1 LHAIFKMKKQ
11 LLAIVFICTIST
23 SSSQINEIGLLIGG
37 TNYIGDIG
45 RTNYILPN
53 KIGGGVIY
61 KYNLNPRIALRGTFS
76 YLPIEA
82 DDANA
87 TNSVRKKRNYNF
99 KNNIKELA
107 VGIEYNFFEY
117 DISSPDK
124 ISTPYILLE
133 IVGFNYS
140 HIISETVPNQY
151 NFKNK
156 TSYTI
161 PFGLGFKSKL
171 IHNIAFAVETKVSY
185 TFEDDLDF
193 TTSKIP
199 SLNFVGE
206 SNDWYVFTG
215 ISIVYTF
222 GRPACYSEFR

>member
-1 LHAIFKMKKQ
+1 MKKQ
-11 LLAIVFICTIST
+11 LLAIVFIYVTSISW
-23 SSSQINEIGLLIGG
+23 SQINEIGVFIGG

-45 RTNYILPN
+45 KTNYISPN

-76 YLPIEA
+76 YLPIKA

-87 TNSVRKKRNYNF
+87 TNSIRKKRNYNF
-99 KNNIKELA
+99 KNSIKELA

-117 DISSPDK
+117 DLSSSDK
-124 ISTPYILLE
+124 TSTPYILLG
-133 IVGFNYS
+133 ISGFSYS
-140 HIISETVPNQY
+140 HIVSETTPNQY
-151 NFKNK
+151 VFKNK

-161 PFGLGFKSKL
+161 PFGLGFKTKL
-171 IHNIAFAVETKVSY
+171 IHNIAVAVETKVSY

-193 TTSKIP
+193 TTSTIP
-199 SLNFVGE
+199 LLNFVGE